1 MAGATDRTDNRGMY
15 IPAHFAAEDAD
26 VRDLLRSL
34 GASNLITATAE
45 GLLATMLPLVYD
57 EPGSRQGIGPW
68 GALLGHVAR
77 NNRQWKVPAIGEAL
91 VIAQGPNAYIS
102 PSWYATK
109 QEHGRVVPT
118 WNYVTAHVHG
128 VLVVHDDREWVERNV
143 RALVARHEGRRPVP
157 WSVDDAP
164 ADYIDGQLR
173 AIVGLEIR
181 ITRIEAKLKLS
192 QNRSPEDQRRVRER
206 FQASADPAAR
216 DVARWMALAENS
228 RKV

>member
-1 MAGATDRTDNRGMY
+1 
-15 IPAHFAAEDAD
+15 
-26 VRDLLRSL
+26 
-34 GASNLITATAE
+34 
-45 GLLATMLPLVYD
+45 MLPLVYD

-118 WNYVTAHVHG
+118 WNYITAHVHG
-128 VLVVHDDREWVERNV
+128 RLVIHDDLGWVEANV
-143 RALVARHEGRRPVP
+143 RRLTEQHERDRDPA

-164 ADYIDGQLR
+164 EPYVGGQLR
-173 AIVGLEIR
+173 AIVGVEVVIDR
-181 ITRIEAKLKLS
+181 VEGKWKLS
-192 QNRSPEDQRRVRER
+192 QNRSD
-206 FQASADPAAR
+206 ADIAGAIEGLESSGER
-216 DVARWMALAENS
+216 DVSAAMRALN
-228 RKV
+228 KG

>member
-1 MAGATDRTDNRGMY
+1 MY
-15 IPAHFAAEDAD
+15 IPAHFATEDAD

-57 EPGSRQGIGPW
+57 EPGSRQGIVPW

-128 VLVVHDDREWVERNV
+128 RLVVHDDLGWVEANV
-143 RALVARHEGRRPVP
+143 RRLTEQHERDRDPA

-164 ADYIDGQLR
+164 EAYVGGQLR
-173 AIVGLEIR
+173 AIVGVEVVIDR
-181 ITRIEAKLKLS
+181 VEGKWKLS
-192 QNRSPEDQRRVRER
+192 QNRSD
-206 FQASADPAAR
+206 ADIAGAIEGLESSGER
-216 DVARWMALAENS
+216 DVSAAMRALN
-228 RKV
+228 KG

>member
-1 MAGATDRTDNRGMY
+1 MY

-128 VLVVHDDREWVERNV
+128 RLVVHDDLGWVEANV
-143 RALVARHEGRRPVP
+143 RRLTEQHERDRDPA

-164 ADYIDGQLR
+164 EAYVGGQLR
-173 AIVGLEIR
+173 AIVGVEVVIDR
-181 ITRIEAKLKLS
+181 VEGKWKLS
-192 QNRSPEDQRRVRER
+192 QNRSD
-206 FQASADPAAR
+206 ADIAGAIEGLESSGER
-216 DVARWMALAENS
+216 DVSAAMRALN
-228 RKV
+228 KG

>member
-1 MAGATDRTDNRGMY
+1 MY

-128 VLVVHDDREWVERNV
+128 RLVVHDDLGWVEANV
-143 RALVARHEGRRPVP
+143 RRLTEQHERDRDPA

-164 ADYIDGQLR
+164 EAYVGGQLR
-173 AIVGLEIR
+173 AIVGVEVVIDR
-181 ITRIEAKLKLS
+181 VEGKRKLS
-192 QNRSPEDQRRVRER
+192 QNRSD
-206 FQASADPAAR
+206 ADIAGAIEGLESSGER
-216 DVARWMALAENS
+216 DVSAAMRALN
-228 RKV
+228 KG

>member
-1 MAGATDRTDNRGMY
+1 MRPVAGATDRTDNRGMY

-128 VLVVHDDREWVERNV
+128 RLVVHDDLGWVEANV
-143 RALVARHEGRRPVP
+143 RRLTEQHERDRDPA

-164 ADYIDGQLR
+164 EAYVGGQLR
-173 AIVGLEIR
+173 AIVGVEVVIDR
-181 ITRIEAKLKLS
+181 VEGKWKLS
-192 QNRSPEDQRRVRER
+192 QNRSD
-206 FQASADPAAR
+206 ADIAGAIEGLESSGER
-216 DVARWMALAENS
+216 DVSAAMRALN
-228 RKV
+228 KG